1 VRNWREEIGG
11 GEDVVRVLKVLGV
24 LIGIG
29 FLIYVVL
36 PWGIPIL
43 AESPFMREAGI
54 DRLADSL
61 SSLNDQAEAT
71 REAWRRLVA
80 SARGQ

>member
-1 VRNWREEIGG
+1 MAT
-11 GEDVVRVLKVLGV
+11 VLRVLGV

-43 AESPFMREAGI
+43 AESPFMRDAGI

-61 SSLNDQAEAT
+61 SSLNEQTEAT

-80 SARGQ
+80 SVRGQ